1 MPGNN
6 FKKIETVRLDG
17 GNFNINSLDNF
28 TLNQRVTECW
38 RRAGNAYRLLP
49 VSYTENW
56 NLFER
61 REKAQ
66 KIITAL
72 NSGATA
78 FAAVK
83 DSVIIGFAL
92 LANQP
97 FGSNKQYL
105 ELSEFYVSDKFR
117 RRGTG
122 KLLFE
127 KICCEAKKAGAAKLY
142 ISAHSARESIA
153 AYIKYGCKF
162 AKEPDKEH
170 IAGEPYDLQLEYD
183 LSTRIYE
190 VSDKYKYIELLL
202 LADEQKEMVER
213 YLHNSVMY
221 VIDDC
226 GVKGEITV
234 SDAGN
239 GVLEIKNLAVIPQ
252 HQRCGYGKKLVDFI
266 CEKYKGQFSVIQAGT
281 GESPLTIPFYK
292 KCGFT
297 PSHTVKDFFTKN
309 YDRPIFET
317 GKQLIDMVYLTK
329 NL

>member
-6 FKKIETVRLDG
+6 FKKIETVRLNG
-17 GNFNINSLDNF
+17 SNFNINSLDNF
-28 TLNQRVTECW
+28 ILNQRVTECW

-92 LANQP
+92 LTNQP
-97 FGSNKQYL
+97 FGSVKQYL

-162 AKEPDKEH
+162 AEEPDKEH
-170 IAGEPYDLQLEYD
+170 ILRKVKIKLDKVKVHKKSEFYLLFYSDDATVDNFISLNSYELKQKLKNSDVHSPEFYGSDYDINPNAETYFD
-183 LSTRIYE
+183 
-190 VSDKYKYIELLL
+190 
-202 LADEQKEMVER
+202 
-213 YLHNSVMY
+213 
-221 VIDDC
+221 
-226 GVKGEITV
+226 
-234 SDAGN
+234 
-239 GVLEIKNLAVIPQ
+239 GVLSKGNLYFRVFEKKKQIIINNRYFIIISFFVI
-252 HQRCGYGKKLVDFI
+252 
-266 CEKYKGQFSVIQAGT
+266 
-281 GESPLTIPFYK
+281 
-292 KCGFT
+292 
-297 PSHTVKDFFTKN
+297 
-309 YDRPIFET
+309 
-317 GKQLIDMVYLTK
+317 LIIIG
-329 NL
+329 NLYMCFLKRRNV